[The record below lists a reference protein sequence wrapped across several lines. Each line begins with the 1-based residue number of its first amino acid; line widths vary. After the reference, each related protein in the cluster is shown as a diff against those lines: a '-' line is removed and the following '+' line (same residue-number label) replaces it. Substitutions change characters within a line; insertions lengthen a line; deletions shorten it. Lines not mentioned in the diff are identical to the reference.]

1 MITRPVKPQQSKITS
16 TNKSSKPS
24 QRKPAT
30 QKPKR
35 QPVQPT
41 ASMFGVIP
49 FTKASTYKK
58 TKK

>member
-24 QRKPAT
+24 QRKPAI

-41 ASMFGVIP
+41 ASRQVKF
-49 FTKASTYKK
+49 F
-58 TKK
+58 